1 MSSIFK
7 VLNEGRDS
15 WDSNM
20 PGYQGDYGGAENWGR
35 RNKASDENDAIDAR
49 LRQQHAQKQEYE
61 KSGKFWLKLK
71 DSQRHLPSGPF
82 TGKQAANTAALEL
95 LKQQP
100 ELKGNL
106 VITAYGPDETQGV
119 AEAEANY
126 DASWDEKVKRV
137 GQLAKE
143 GPRKTVWDPVKRVY
157 KTVPVNTPKKEEGV
171 TEASPETTFNLLKGL
186 KTWQVVL
193 FNNYYAGKYS
203 DYRGRYY
210 YVLASSPEE
219 ARQVVL
225 DNSDAILQDILS
237 MKSQNGKKILPR
249 GTALPITDKRIGEIK
264 DGTEAG
270 RMSTMGFK
278 RMFGPQGPMMVK
290 LSDGAVVDIQGQELG
305 VAEGYQFKGGFPFDV
320 DHMPGA
326 VIRNSDK
333 ATDIVKTK
341 NKDKWDDE
349 VDRINDEVF
358 DDMSDFRTDSKG
370 ETVTGNSAVWAKWD
384 NATQTGWINRKGQ
397 PLKPWPVKEQGV
409 AEAERNPHTSALG
422 KALYRDLSKEKKASP
437 QQVQRNKERWAQRQ
451 AEKNKEVDEG
461 YDKWGWHTS
470 LTNGKFMPTKY
481 GNKMY
486 VYLHDLDNES
496 PRGGPQLV
504 TVNKPTVAKR
514 IAQQFGGEVV
524 KTDLNTYRIV
534 KPAEQDVTEDWQKV
548 NKKDKTD
555 GMSRK
560 AVKAYRREN
569 PGSKLQTAVTTKPSK
584 LKKGSKSAK
593 RRKSFCA
600 RMKGMKKAHASAK
613 TKRNPDSPINKAL
626 RRWNCESIEQMQELI
641 MIAEAKIA
649 EAKNAKQQAAI
660 AIAKKK
666 AKGLNESTD
675 VCSVCGQTPCNCTHV
690 SGIMEGLTK

>member
-1 MSSIFK
+1 MSNIFK
-7 VLNEGRDS
+7 GLNENRSS

-49 LRQQHAQKQEYE
+49 LRQQHAQRQEYE

-71 DSQRHLPSGPF
+71 DTQRHLPAGPF

-106 VITAYGPDETQGV
+106 VITAYGPDETQDV
-119 AEAEANY
+119 AEAEQVDSPKFQSAVS
-126 DASWDEKVKRV
+126 ALK
-137 GQLAKE
+137 QMAKQGE
-143 GPRKTVWDPVKRVY
+143 RKTVWDPVKRVY

-171 TEASPETTFNLLKGL
+171 AEASPETTFNVLKGL
-186 KTWQVVL
+186 KTWQVVIM
-193 FNNYYAGKYS
+193 NNYYRGKYS
-203 DYRGRYY
+203 DYSGRYY

-225 DNSDAILQDILS
+225 DNADAILQDLLS
-237 MKSQNGKKILPR
+237 MKSVTGKKILPR
-249 GTALPITDKRIGEIK
+249 GSAVPITDKRIGDIK

-270 RMSTMGFK
+270 RMTTAGFK

-290 LSDGAVVDIQGQELG
+290 LSGGAVVDVQGQ
-305 VAEGYQFKGGFPFDV
+305 
-320 DHMPGA
+320 
-326 VIRNSDK
+326 
-333 ATDIVKTK
+333 
-341 NKDKWDDE
+341 
-349 VDRINDEVF
+349 
-358 DDMSDFRTDSKG
+358 
-370 ETVTGNSAVWAKWD
+370 
-384 NATQTGWINRKGQ
+384 
-397 PLKPWPVKEQGV
+397 EQGV
-409 AEAERNPHTSALG
+409 AEAEDVSHLH
-422 KALYRDLSKEKKASP
+422 KALDRALSKEKKASP
-437 QQVQRNKERWAQRQ
+437 AQVQRNKERWAQRQ
-451 AEKNKEVDEG
+451 AEKEQ
-461 YDKWGWHTS
+461 
-470 LTNGKFMPTKY
+470 
-481 GNKMY
+481 GNKDMKIDE
-486 VYLHDLDNES
+486 LAIN
-496 PRGGPQLV
+496 
-504 TVNKPTVAKR
+504 
-514 IAQQFGGEVV
+514 
-524 KTDLNTYRIV
+524 
-534 KPAEQDVTEDWQKV
+534 EDWQKV

-613 TKRNPDSPINKAL
+613 TKRDPDSPINKAL
-626 RRWNCESIEQMQELI
+626 RRWNCESVEQMQELV

-660 AIAKKK
+660 AINMKK
-666 AKGLNESTD
+666 AGKKPQGN
-675 VCSVCGQTPCNCTHV
+675 
-690 SGIMEGLTK
+690 